1 MPASAPHH
9 GGLSLA
15 LRRITTSRRLPSDAL
30 PRWRWFSLRS
40 QPARRLHTQPG
51 LPYDWQHQASGEI
64 WAVKLSDGEVVG
76 ATEIGRADVH
86 EEILPHLSYR
96 SAEADQ
102 LDRQRDHFKKIDGRK
117 VE

>member
-1 MPASAPHH
+1 MVAFPLHYAA
-9 GGLSLA
+9 
-15 LRRITTSRRLPSDAL
+15 SRRAGACRAMLCPGGGGS
-30 PRWRWFSLRS
+30 PYGRS
-40 QPARRLHTQPG
+40 RPVDYTRSRGFHMTTV
-51 LPYDWQHQASGEI
+51 YEYWQHQASGEI